1 MGAAGKCGR
10 KSKYGKG
17 IKTKTISIRV
27 PVELHDELKAL
38 LNNVV
43 ELEINKNGNTN
54 KENKG

>member
-1 MGAAGKCGR
+1 MGVAGKCGR

-17 IKTKTISIRV
+17 VKTKTISIRV

-43 ELEINKNGNTN
+43 EKEINKINNY
-54 KENKG
+54 ENSLF